1 MKTILITG
9 SNGLTGQKLLLQAKL
24 IPAIKVIAVAK
35 SENKADLANN
45 TSFVQLDLTDKMAL
59 QHLFA
64 IHKPDIVIHTAA
76 LTLPDSCEN
85 DKENAYLQNVTVVE
99 NLLEVCKQHQSF
111 FVHLSTDF
119 VFDGEK
125 GNYDE
130 NDLPNPISYYG
141 YTKLEAERKI
151 LACANID
158 TYIHEH
164 AHTHVIDYAIIRTC
178 LVYGKNPY
186 MSRSN
191 IVLWV
196 KNNLEQGKHI
206 KVVNDQF
213 RTPTFVDDLA
223 AAIWTIA
230 LQKHR
235 GIWHISGNEYVSPYQ
250 MALQVADFLKLD
262 ASLISPTHAKEFIE
276 IAKRPLKTGF
286 NIDKA
291 QKIFGFKPHSFLEGL
306 KKMEL

>member
-9 SNGLTGQKLLLQAKL
+9 SNGLTGQKLLLQAKS
-24 IPAIKVIAVAK
+24 IINIKVIAVAK
-35 SENKADLANN
+35 SENKSDLASN

-59 QHLFA
+59 QHFFA
-64 IHKPDIVIHTAA
+64 IHKPDVVIHTAA

-85 DKENAYLQNVTVVE
+85 DKENAYLQNVIVVE
-99 NLLEVCKQHQSF
+99 NLLEVCKQYKSF
-111 FVHLSTDF
+111 FVHFSTDF

-141 YTKLEAERKI
+141 FTKLEAEKKI
-151 LACANID
+151 IAYANV
-158 TYIHEH
+158 
-164 AHTHVIDYAIIRTC
+164 HTNIQVINYAIIRTC

-196 KNNLEQGKHI
+196 KNNLEQGKPI

-213 RTPTFVDDLA
+213 RTPTLVDDLA
-223 AAIWTIA
+223 AATWTIA
-230 LQKHR
+230 LQKYT
-235 GIWHISGNEYVSPYQ
+235 GIWHISGNDYLSPYQ

-262 ASLISPTHAKEFIE
+262 VSLISPTHAKEFIE
-276 IAKRPLKTGF
+276 IARRPLKTGF
-286 NIDKA
+286 SIAKA
-291 QKIFGFKPHSFLEGL
+291 QKTFGFKPHSFLEGL